1 MHTTNLNFHTFT
13 SHPFILAKRSILILA
28 LHQFSI
34 QFSSTTSPPHSPTSL
49 PHKRPN
55 SPLFPSTLQNPQNTL
70 FPSTSNSITPP
81 QSSLSSF
88 QHPFNNHHPSASNH
102 KTSHLT
108 ITNTLPQTH
117 NTLPLPFAN
126 PSLTLPQKKRKHNTH
141 SPPSISLLLSIQK
154 KAQQCIFTT
163 SRFTNRRW
171 CNARSMVGAVCA
183 DVRDIGNFSS
193 PKTEEFIISR
203 GNIIELWRLDE
214 SGNVNVICSYEVYG
228 LIRSLKP
235 FRLSGTI
242 QSIST
247 MHRKRHGFHSHRLGQ
262 RTHRGAAVQRRNE
275 RL

>member
-117 NTLPLPFAN
+117 HTLPLPIAN
-126 PSLTLPQKKRKHNTH
+126 PSLTLPSKRKEKHSTHTPLPSFHYSSQFKRKHSNA
-141 SPPSISLLLSIQK
+141 SLQPHDSQ
-154 KAQQCIFTT
+154 T
-163 SRFTNRRW
+163 
-171 CNARSMVGAVCA
+171 VGGATL
-183 DVRDIGNFSS
+183 D
-193 PKTEEFIISR
+193 
-203 GNIIELWRLDE
+203 LWL
-214 SGNVNVICSYEVYG
+214 V
-228 LIRSLKP
+228 P
-235 FRLSGTI
+235 FAL
-242 QSIST
+242 
-247 MHRKRHGFHSHRLGQ
+247 M
-262 RTHRGAAVQRRNE
+262 
-275 RL
+275 

>member
-1 MHTTNLNFHTFT
+1 M
-13 SHPFILAKRSILILA
+13 SFIL
-28 LHQFSI
+28 QFNYPSPIFFSPLPTPI
-34 QFSSTTSPPHSPTSL
+34 QQSPPICFQSDYLPSHHHQHAPTNPPHPSPPIRQSIS
-49 PHKRPN
+49 N
-55 SPLFPSTLQNPQNTL
+55 SPPKEKKT
-70 FPSTSNSITPP
+70 
-81 QSSLSSF
+81 
-88 QHPFNNHHPSASNH
+88 QH
-102 KTSHLT
+102 
-108 ITNTLPQTH
+108 
-117 NTLPLPFAN
+117 
-126 PSLTLPQKKRKHNTH
+126 TH

-154 KAQQCIFTT
+154 KAKQCIFTT

-171 CNARSMVGAVCA
+171 CNARSMVGAVWA

-235 FRLSGTI
+235 FRLSGTS

-247 MHRKRHGFHSHRLGQ
+247 IRRKRHGFHSHRLGQ
-262 RTHRGAAVQRRNE
+262 RTYHGAAIQRRNE